1 MREIGVKEITKLAEG
16 HIANKP
22 KNQDQRPLRSSSYKT
37 KQQQQLTANK
47 STCLCVFTTFKYFM
61 HINLFTLMR

>member
-1 MREIGVKEITKLAEG
+1 MRKIGVKEITKLAEG

-22 KNQDQRPLRSSSYKT
+22 KNQDQGPLPPNSYKT

-47 STCLCVFTTFKYFM
+47 STCHVFLPHLSTLCVQM
-61 HINLFTLMR
+61 CLLL